1 MNYKEELEN
10 IALEL
15 RRQSDLILS
24 PKAHQT
30 NSLLQVLVSNLNSNK
45 VKIAEYNARLNVIQ
59 HYNTPDTDKEIYLEA
74 MKDYMFTNLCIDNIE
89 RENKDLQNQINKILK
104 LYE

>member
-15 RRQSDLILS
+15 KKQSDLILS

-30 NSLLQVLVSNLNSNK
+30 NSMLQVLVQCVNSNK
-45 VKIAEYNARLNVIQ
+45 VKIAEYNAKINVYQKYHNLEDFI
-59 HYNTPDTDKEIYLEA
+59 NEGDVVKEYFFA
-74 MKDYMFTNLCIDNIE
+74 TLCIDNIV
-89 RENKDLQNQINKILK
+89 RENENIQNQIDKILK

>member
-1 MNYKEELEN
+1 MNYKEELNN

-15 RRQSDLILS
+15 KRQSDLILS

-30 NSLLQVLVSNLNSNK
+30 NSLLQVLVSNLNQNK
-45 VKIAEYNARLNVIQ
+45 VKIAEYNARINVIQ
-59 HYNTPDTDKEIYLEA
+59 QYNTSDTDKELYLES
-74 MKDYMFTNLCIDNIE
+74 MKEYMFASLCIDNIVK
-89 RENKDLQNQINKILK
+89 ENEQLQSQIDKIVN

>member
-15 RRQSDLILS
+15 KKQSDLILS

-30 NSLLQVLVSNLNSNK
+30 NSLLQVLVQCLNNNK
-45 VKIAEYNARLNVIQ
+45 VKIAEYNARINVYQ
-59 HYNTPDTDKEIYLEA
+59 KYYNLEDFVNEGDVIKEYFFA
-74 MKDYMFTNLCIDNIE
+74 TLCIDNIE
-89 RENKDLQNQINKILK
+89 RENKDLQNQIDKILK